1 MKKQISFKVDSDLK
15 EKVKEKLKKEGRTLK
30 WLGEKSFEIYLNDNE
45 VDQEAEEFFKKIE
58 KDVDL

>member
-45 VDQEAEEFFKKIE
+45 VEDFLKKIE
-58 KDVDL
+58 KDVDFY

>member
-45 VDQEAEEFFKKIE
+45 VEEFLKKIE
-58 KDVDL
+58 KDVDLY

>member
-45 VDQEAEEFFKKIE
+45 VEDFLKKIE